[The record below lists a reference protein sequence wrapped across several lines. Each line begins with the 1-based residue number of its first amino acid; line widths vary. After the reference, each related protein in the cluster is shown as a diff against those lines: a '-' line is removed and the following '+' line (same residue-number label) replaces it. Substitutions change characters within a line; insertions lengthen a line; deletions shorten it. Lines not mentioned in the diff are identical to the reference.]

1 MKKRIAVYMLCLLVV
16 TQPLGGCAG
25 MSEQQKGGAAG
36 AGIGALLGGV
46 AGGLLDSKNPGRG
59 AALGALAGGT
69 LGGAVGWAVGE
80 YRVRRVKSF
89 EEAAS
94 EASYTPAQGLQTKVD
109 RTAVVPQRLR
119 PGDKLTL
126 KTQYT
131 VLAPRNDDIQVTEAH
146 KIFFNNQPVEQLP
159 PKHRTLKRGTDE
171 TSYDVK
177 LPMDLVEGQY
187 IVVTTV
193 EPMAMPDAAKAKSAS
208 SFVVVTAAAVSG
220 DSVPLGRRPPREPAQ
235 SITPAQW
242 HALGQTV
249 ATNLARAGVPPSYVP
264 ALTQEYLGAFQ
275 HALRQGATMQQA
287 DTVASRHLTAVHDGG
302 EQRLVSPGTQSHQA
316 GCVGS
321 T

>member
-1 MKKRIAVYMLCLLVV
+1 MKKRIGVSVLCLLFL

-36 AGIGALLGGV
+36 AGIGAVLGGV

-59 AALGALAGGT
+59 AALGALAGGA

-89 EEAAS
+89 EQAAS
-94 EASYTPAQGLQTKVD
+94 EASYTPEQGLKTKID

-119 PGDKLTL
+119 PGDNLTL

-131 VLAPRNDDIQVTEAH
+131 VLAPGNDDIQVTEAH
-146 KIFFNNQPVEQLP
+146 TIFFNNQPLAQLP

-187 IVVTTV
+187 FVVTTV
-193 EPMAMPDAAKAKSAS
+193 EPVAIRDAAKAKSAS
-208 SFVVVTAAAVSG
+208 DFVVVTAAAASG
-220 DSVPLGRRPPREPAQ
+220 TSAPFGR
-235 SITPAQW
+235 
-242 HALGQTV
+242 V
-249 ATNLARAGVPPSYVP
+249 
-264 ALTQEYLGAFQ
+264 
-275 HALRQGATMQQA
+275 LRQ
-287 DTVASRHLTAVHDGG
+287 
-302 EQRLVSPGTQSHQA
+302 
-316 GCVGS
+316 
-321 T
+321 